1 MNEKFN
7 WFFNGVL
14 YKLGSLNSDI
24 RLSTLSD
31 NNSFILSEDRRVFN
45 KLIARTLLYN
55 QTQDIPGD
63 IVECGVFKGTGLY
76 TFLKLKN
83 IFNPNSSKKVIGFD
97 FFNTD
102 TLISSIKDKIDKEAI
117 ANGWIGNKQ
126 MATLQ
131 ERYDDLSSAYEY
143 IVTKYD
149 KEAEILASMCD
160 CSVKEISAT
169 LDTQQKEK
177 DDAIAKI
184 WKHYRDMW
192 T

>member
-1 MNEKFN
+1 M
-7 WFFNGVL
+7 
-14 YKLGSLNSDI
+14 
-24 RLSTLSD
+24 SD
-31 NNSFILSEDRRVFN
+31 NIHRGSDFNDFLNEEIAKDSRPNKQKWLCDKISGDWLDKDFI
-45 KLIARTLLYN
+45 I
-55 QTQDIPGD
+55 
-63 IVECGVFKGTGLY
+63 
-76 TFLKLKN
+76 N
-83 IFNPNSSKKVIGFD
+83 I
-97 FFNTD
+97 
-102 TLISSIKDKIDKEAI
+102 TLIECLRHFVEEEKGLVNPANLQEEI
-117 ANGWIGNKQ
+117 AKGWIGNKQ
-126 MATLQ
+126 MAKLQ

-184 WKHYRDMW
+184 WKHYKHMW